1 METPETKKRIPIPH
15 AKGTQEYRDE
25 VRRRLRENWAKKKH
39 VYRPPEPEQEEG
51 EAPPM
56 PKNLPIN
63 WAVPSD
69 LHDVLGEN
77 ITLTTEWAKLP
88 LYHVR
93 RQDELSKTTLQQ
105 YKSYY
110 YKLPQ
115 RDIYDV
121 VRFIRT
127 HPLAQQNMYAK
138 SALSYVA
145 QDLWE
150 SIYVHK
156 RKGLANSA
164 AYKTALQKLL
174 IFSELSKRTK
184 RATYEKHANQ
194 EASDETLANTV
205 KWEDWTELAQRFVK
219 ALANKADATKRDKQ
233 EALAVALYS
242 QLPPVRLDWNDIE
255 VRRSKGGKA
264 MADRSGEPGK
274 NILWIAP
281 REAVVF
287 WGEFKNSASFELPLK
302 QELPRQLVSVLHKV
316 LPEGDSTPLKVPNFS
331 TFLTHL
337 AEQITGKQFT
347 NRLMRA
353 SYIRWWHDNN
363 SKGALDINKT
373 KEMMKQL
380 HQTNM
385 QVHLGYVKHGNISPN
400 DVDTVPKTDPT
411 LSDIVADGD
420 KQETV

>member
-1 METPETKKRIPIPH
+1 MH
-15 AKGTQEYRDE
+15 
-25 VRRRLRENWAKKKH
+25 
-39 VYRPPEPEQEEG
+39 
-51 EAPPM
+51 
-56 PKNLPIN
+56 
-63 WAVPSD
+63 
-69 LHDVLGEN
+69 
-77 ITLTTEWAKLP
+77 
-88 LYHVR
+88 
-93 RQDELSKTTLQQ
+93 
-105 YKSYY
+105 
-110 YKLPQ
+110 PQ

-156 RKGLANSA
+156 RKGLATSA
-164 AYKTALQKLL
+164 AYKTALQKLI

-219 ALANKADATKRDKQ
+219 ALANKVDATKRDKQ

-242 QLPPVRLDWNDIE
+242 LIPPVRLDWNDIE

-411 LSDIVADGD
+411 LSVIAVDGD